1 MTDLTSIKNIIVH
14 NIGNKLR
21 EEEIQI
27 SRSLLE
33 VDEPVKELLLKY
45 FLSPFTSNEYY
56 NLHHES
62 EVQLN
67 EVFTYVARIFDNPDE
82 LLVQS
87 INLAK
92 HLYEQSTHPK
102 VKAGEFYVVYF
113 KKCIADNQEVDAIGL
128 FKSENKDTY
137 LKVFPN
143 GDNFEINYEDGI
155 NINKLDKGCLIFNIE
170 KDKGYLVSIVDTI
183 SRGAEAQY
191 WKDDFLHLKPRE
203 DNYHHTKNI
212 LNLCKSFVTEKLPEE
227 FDASRADQ
235 AIMLNKS
242 ADYFK
247 LNNSFKID
255 DFAAEVIQQPEV
267 IKAFKDFRGQ
277 FEQDRDVRL
286 IDDFDISSSALKKQ
300 QRVFKSIIKL
310 DKNFHIY
317 IHGNREMIEK
327 GKDEANGMH
336 YYKLFYKEES

>member
-1 MTDLTSIKNIIVH
+1 VSDFTSIKNIIVH

-27 SRSLLE
+27 SKSLLK
-33 VDEPVKELLLKY
+33 VDNPVKELLLKY

-67 EVFTYVARIFDNPDE
+67 EVYTYITRIFENQEE

-92 HLYEQSTHPK
+92 HLYEKSTHPK

-113 KKCIADNQEVDAIGL
+113 KRCMIENQEVDAIGL

-137 LKVFPN
+137 LKVYPK

-155 NINKLDKGCLIFNIE
+155 NINKLDKGCLIFNTE
-170 KDKGYLVSIVDTI
+170 KDKGYLVSIVDSL
-183 SRGAEAQY
+183 SRGSEAQY

-203 DNYHHTKNI
+203 DNYHQTKNV
-212 LNLCKSFVTEKLPEE
+212 LNLCKSFVVDKLSED
-227 FDASRADQ
+227 FDVSKADQ

-242 ADYFK
+242 VDYFK
-247 LNNSFKID
+247 VNDSFKID

-267 IKAFKDFRGQ
+267 IKAFKDYRGQ
-277 FEQDRDVRL
+277 FELDRDVKL
-286 IDDFDISSSALKKQ
+286 MDDFDISATAVKKQ
-300 QRVFKSIIKL
+300 QKVFKSVIKL

-327 GKDEANGMH
+327 GMDDANGMH
-336 YYKLFYKEES
+336 YYKFFYKEES

>member
-1 MTDLTSIKNIIVH
+1 MSDLTSIKSIVVH

-27 SRSLLE
+27 SKSTLE
-33 VDEPVKELLLKY
+33 LDNPVKDLLLKY
-45 FLSPFTSNEYY
+45 FLSSFKSVEYY

-67 EVFTYVARIFDNPDE
+67 EVYTYITRIFDDPDE

-102 VKAGEFYVVYF
+102 IKSGEFYVVYF
-113 KKCIADNQEVDAIGL
+113 KRCMVEDQEVDAIGL

-137 LKVFPN
+137 LKVYPK

-170 KDKGYLVSIVDTI
+170 KDQGYLVSIVDSV
-183 SRGAEAQY
+183 SRGFEAQY
-191 WKDDFLHLKPRE
+191 WKDDFLHLRPRE

-212 LNLCKSFVTEKLPEE
+212 LNLCKSFVVEKLPEDFE
-227 FDASRADQ
+227 TTKADQ

-242 ADYFK
+242 VDYFK
-247 LNNSFKID
+247 LKDSFRID
-255 DFAAEVIQQPEV
+255 DFAAEVIEQPEV
-267 IKAFKDFRGQ
+267 IKAFKEYSSQ
-277 FEQDRDVRL
+277 FEMDRDVKL
-286 IDDFDISSSALKKQ
+286 IDGFDISSSALKKQ
-300 QRVFKSIIKL
+300 QKVFKSVIKL

-317 IHGNREMIEK
+317 IHGNREMIER
-327 GKDEANGMH
+327 GTDEANGMH
-336 YYKLFYKEES
+336 YYKFFYKEES